1 MAKLEQ
7 TLYEDFDHLLNRI
20 EDGIKAGSSSA
31 TLEEFSDFAAGN
43 SRCSVRV
50 FERYSLHG
58 RQPREPERNALS
70 GRRWTSRAFCN
81 HLRRQSGN
89 VL

>member
-43 SRCSVRV
+43 ARCSVRV
-50 FERYSLHG
+50 FERYSYMGGNRVSL
-58 RQPREPERNALS
+58 NALS
-70 GRRWTSRAFCN
+70 GRRWTSRAFCH
-81 HLRRQSGN
+81 HLRWQSGN

>member
-31 TLEEFSDFAAGN
+31 TLEEFSDFAAG
-43 SRCSVRV
+43 
-50 FERYSLHG
+50 
-58 RQPREPERNALS
+58 
-70 GRRWTSRAFCN
+70 SRAACAS
-81 HLRRQSGN
+81 LSDTATWEATA
-89 VL
+89 

>member
-43 SRCSVRV
+43 ARCSVRV
-50 FERYSLHG
+50 FERYSYMG
-58 RQPREPERNALS
+58 GNREPERNALS
-70 GRRWTSRAFCN
+70 GRRWTSRAFCH

>member
-43 SRCSVRV
+43 ARCSVRV
-50 FERYSLHG
+50 FERYS
-58 RQPREPERNALS
+58 
-70 GRRWTSRAFCN
+70 
-81 HLRRQSGN
+81 
-89 VL
+89 

>member
-31 TLEEFSDFAAGN
+31 TLEEFSEMPGAAY
-43 SRCSVRV
+43 V
-50 FERYSLHG
+50 SLSDTATW
-58 RQPREPERNALS
+58 EA
-70 GRRWTSRAFCN
+70 T
-81 HLRRQSGN
+81 
-89 VL
+89 V